1 MTHLPFYFVYFFQD
15 PGYWVV
21 AKWAD
26 EEETELHVTAFI
38 VSMNM
43 NPDPSH
49 FTQNMNDR
57 SIS

>member
-1 MTHLPFYFVYFFQD
+1 VLIIIFFILHTLIQD

-38 VSMNM
+38 VSRDLD
-43 NPDPSH
+43 PDL
-49 FTQNMNDR
+49 
-57 SIS
+57 

>member
-1 MTHLPFYFVYFFQD
+1 M
-15 PGYWVV
+15 V

-49 FTQNMNDR
+49 FTQNMYDR
-57 SIS
+57 SISFKVLF